1 MKKLLFL
8 ILFFSISALTFSANV
23 YFLNGG
29 QGYVYTSGQTF
40 NSNQSG
46 YAPVSY
52 WIWAD
57 PAKYNYGHCGANFQ
71 DPNGNWSGWSDLG
84 SGSQGTHIC
93 LKAGTWH
100 VKGHVWVYGDIYG
113 GSNYWMET
121 SPPPLYFYVVDN
133 YSPAVPQNFDATV
146 YYTEYNAYPKLN
158 WSLNTE
164 ADGDSYYIE
173 RRITG
178 QQNFSLLT
186 TVNWTTNQYIDY
198 TINYAGG
205 GPCLA
210 EYKIRAHD
218 INGHYSNYTSVESV
232 NYGDVWKIGSGNNDA
247 ISEYELEQNYPNP
260 FNPETFINYQ
270 IKENGLVSL
279 KVYDLIGK
287 EVANLVDEVQ
297 SPGQY
302 SISFDGSNLPSGI
315 YICSLRVNEFVQ
327 NMKMILLK

>member
-8 ILFFSISALTFSANV
+8 ILFFIISALTFGGNV

-29 QGYVYTSGQTF
+29 SGYVYTNGQTF
-40 NSNQSG
+40 YSNQGG
-46 YAPVSY
+46 YASVAY

-57 PAKYNYGHCGANFQ
+57 PAKYTYGLCGARFQ
-71 DPNGNWSGWSDLG
+71 NPDGTWSDWSVL
-84 SGSQGTHIC
+84 SGSQGSHNC

-100 VKGHVWVYGDIYG
+100 VQGRVWVYYDIWG
-113 GSNYWMET
+113 NSNYWMYT
-121 SPPPLYFYVVDN
+121 SPPPLYFYVDDN
-133 YSPAVPQNFDATV
+133 YAPAVPQNFDATV
-146 YYTEYNAYPKLN
+146 YHTEYNAYPKLN
-158 WSLNTE
+158 WTLNTE

-205 GPCLA
+205 GPSLA

-218 INGHYSNYTSVESV
+218 INGHYSNYSSVESV
-232 NYGDVWKIGSGNNDA
+232 NYGDAWKIGSGNNDA

-270 IKENGLVSL
+270 IKENGFVSL

>member
-1 MKKLLFL
+1 MKKLVFL
-8 ILFFSISALTFSANV
+8 ILFFSINVLTFSANV

-29 QGYVYTSGQTF
+29 QGYVYTNGQTF
-40 NSNQSG
+40 TSNQGG
-46 YAPVSY
+46 YAPVAY

-57 PAKYNYGHCGANFQ
+57 PARFSVSEWGANFQ
-71 DPNGNWSGWSDLG
+71 DPYGNWSGWSELSSPQG
-84 SGSQGTHIC
+84 SHNC

-100 VKGHVWVYGDIYG
+100 VKGRVYVEIDYLTLQEDF
-113 GSNYWMET
+113 YMET
-121 SPPPLYFYVVDN
+121 SFTLYFYVVDN
-133 YSPAVPQNFDATV
+133 YAPAVPQNFDATV
-146 YYTEYNAYPKLN
+146 YHTEYNAHPKLT
-158 WSLNTE
+158 WTLNTE
-164 ADGDSYYIE
+164 ADGDEYYIE

-178 QQNFSLLT
+178 QQNFSFLT

-198 TINYAGG
+198 NINYAGS
-205 GPCLA
+205 GPALA
-210 EYKIRAHD
+210 EYKMRAHD

-232 NYGDVWKIGSGNNDA
+232 HYGDAWKIGSGNNDA
-247 ISEYELEQNYPNP
+247 ISEYKLEQNYPNP

-270 IKENGLVSL
+270 IKENGFVSL

-287 EVANLVDEVQ
+287 EVAILVDEVQ